1 MRESQ
6 EPARFWRFFC
16 ENFQKK
22 LTPLSERRNQIKFTH
37 CFKGRGRWEGK
48 SPSGILAI
56 LWISLFFFACAL
68 PFKDPISPEVEK
80 STQVFDASEKI
91 IVRAIT
97 QVLKDRG
104 FGQAKEEGVGEDQR
118 RLETEYV
125 PQGEWRTKVEA
136 TVKKIN
142 PKEREVTL
150 SVITEQKDSKSSD
163 WKPKKIMGKDQY
175 EKLFN
180 EIEMQIY
187 REWGKGQ

>member
-1 MRESQ
+1 V
-6 EPARFWRFFC
+6 
-16 ENFQKK
+16 
-22 LTPLSERRNQIKFTH
+22 
-37 CFKGRGRWEGK
+37 
-48 SPSGILAI
+48 
-56 LWISLFFFACAL
+56 
-68 PFKDPISPEVEK
+68 DK
-80 STQVFDASEKI
+80 STQIFEASEKI
-91 IVRAIT
+91 ILRAIT

-104 FGQAKEEGVGEDQR
+104 FGQAKEENVGEDQR

-125 PQGEWRTKVEA
+125 PQGDWRTKVEA

-150 SVITEQKDSKSSD
+150 LVITEQKDSQSAD
-163 WKPKKIMGKDQY
+163 WKPKKMMGKSQY